1 MLTIRALYRSS
12 HIYFRFACWF
22 AWNLL
27 SQVAE
32 QEERAG
38 PGESLWHG
46 GKDHW

>member
-1 MLTIRALYRSS
+1 
-12 HIYFRFACWF
+12 
-22 AWNLL
+22 
-27 SQVAE
+27 VAE